1 MGGSS
6 RLSYCLDFEV
16 VLSFV
21 PFCCIW
27 FACLGFGSVHVSF
40 LFLPAPSF
48 LPLPNQQLSILLHL
62 AAESELVLLRT
73 AKGGGEALPPPG
85 DPWMDAEQNSTV
97 SLPLRHR
104 RLEKIG
110 SDHSPTCKEIT
121 TTTTTVLMGQV
132 SPRLEK
138 DDDDSAEVTHACFF
152 FSEKE

>member
-1 MGGSS
+1 MLRVWLCPLFVLVFARPLFPSPPEPTIIDFAAFGRRERISS
-6 RLSYCLDFEV
+6 TADGEGRGRS
-16 VLSFV
+16 
-21 PFCCIW
+21 P
-27 FACLGFGSVHVSF
+27 
-40 LFLPAPSF
+40 
-48 LPLPNQQLSILLHL
+48 PLPS
-62 AAESELVLLRT
+62 
-73 AKGGGEALPPPG
+73 